1 MPSKDVAAA
10 HTGES
15 AIFHFENYGSR
26 ARTHQSKKRPRIK
39 FLKFLL
45 HQLGIAKFLIIN
57 NKGVGGGGRER
68 VFAS

>member
-15 AIFHFENYGSR
+15 AIFHFGNYGAR
-26 ARTHQSKKRPRIK
+26 AHSKKRLRIK

-57 NKGVGGGGRER
+57 NKGVGGGRER
-68 VFAS
+68 VLAS